1 VSSPSLPYCPLGVGV
16 ALREVLAYFL
26 SPPLP
31 RSLAE
36 EPEMAAEAKK

>member
-16 ALREVLAYFL
+16 ALLEVLHNL
-26 SPPLP
+26 ISPPLP

-36 EPEMAAEAKK
+36 EPRMAAEAKK